1 MIEKRELQIM
11 NIKINVELKER
22 LEKIYSEVFE
32 LIGSKEFND
41 ERDKCVKLIWNEDVE
56 LSEEE
61 EKYCL
66 LFNLLFNLENVKE
79 FIRDVE

>member
-1 MIEKRELQIM
+1 M